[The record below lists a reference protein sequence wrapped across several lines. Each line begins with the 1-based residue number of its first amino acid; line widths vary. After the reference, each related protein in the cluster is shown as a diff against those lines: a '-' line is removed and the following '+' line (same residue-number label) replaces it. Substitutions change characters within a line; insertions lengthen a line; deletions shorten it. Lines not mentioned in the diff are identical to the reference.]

1 MAIPLVAP
9 DSYAQWSEC
18 LERLSSGLEDEACL
32 LCMAAGKL
40 SWTGGVAT
48 LFADRLGQE
57 VNARLRR
64 CSDGLTRDLK
74 STGDESSVVRA
85 IMNARQALFFLDRLV
100 NIPAFPEVIR
110 THWTDEVKKFAQRAQ
125 KTLEDSARSDR
136 TGRLVV
142 LLRNNN
148 LERYRDIQMRPPLA
162 TELAPAVV
170 VSSSTSSTVTG
181 AGMRRRTI
189 LT

>member
-1 MAIPLVAP
+1 MASPLVVP
-9 DSYAQWSEC
+9 ESYAQWSEC
-18 LERLSSGLEDEACL
+18 LDRLSGGLEDESCL
-32 LCMAAGKL
+32 RCMSAGKL
-40 SWTGGVAT
+40 SRTGGVAT

-64 CSDGLTRDLK
+64 CSEGLTRDLK
-74 STGDESSVVRA
+74 STGDESSVVRT

-100 NIPAFPEVIR
+100 NTPAFPEVIR

-136 TGRLVV
+136 SGRLVV

-148 LERYRDIQMRPPLA
+148 LERYRDIQMQPPLDPELFP
-162 TELAPAVV
+162 TEI
-170 VSSSTSSTVTG
+170 VSSSTSNTLTG
-181 AGMRRRTI
+181 VGMRRRTI

>member
-1 MAIPLVAP
+1 VASPLVVP

-18 LERLSSGLEDEACL
+18 LDRLSSGLEDESCL
-32 LCMAAGKL
+32 RCMAAGRL

-64 CSDGLTRDLK
+64 CSEGLTRDLK
-74 STGDESSVVRA
+74 SNGGESSVIRA
-85 IMNARQALFFLDRLV
+85 ILNARQALFFLDRLV
-100 NIPAFPEVIR
+100 NTPAFPEVIR

-125 KTLEDSARSDR
+125 KNLEDSARSDR

-148 LERYRDIQMRPPLA
+148 LERYRDIQMQPTLA
-162 TELAPAVV
+162 PELALAEVG
-170 VSSSTSSTVTG
+170 SSSTSNTVTG
-181 AGMRRRTI
+181 VGMRRRTI
-189 LT
+189 LN